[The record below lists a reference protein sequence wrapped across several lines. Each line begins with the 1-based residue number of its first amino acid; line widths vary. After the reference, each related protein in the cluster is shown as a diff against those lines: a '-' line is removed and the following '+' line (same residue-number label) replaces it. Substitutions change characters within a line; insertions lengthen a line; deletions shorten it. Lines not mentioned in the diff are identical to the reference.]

1 MAAIPEAA
9 VVWKLKSVG
18 AVTANVGPRIYTRL
32 APQSVN
38 EKSGPYVV
46 VTRAEHSRQ
55 TRKLTG
61 PDSLLQTRLSVFCCG
76 SSYDTAMD
84 VALTVVAALDAAGV
98 TSSSTW
104 NGLAVDS
111 CRVIGV
117 SDASEPPNDADEVGF
132 PAVSVEVD
140 MFHLNC

>member
-18 AVTANVGPRIYTRL
+18 AVTANVGSRIYTRL
-32 APQSVN
+32 AAQSVD
-38 EKSGPYVV
+38 EKSGPYIV
-46 VTRAEHSRQ
+46 VTRAEHARQ

-84 VALTVVAALDAAGV
+84 VALTVVAALDPSSV
-98 TSSSTW
+98 TSAATW

-111 CRVIGV
+111 CRVIGI
-117 SDASEPPNDADEVGF
+117 SDSSDPPNDADEVGF
-132 PAVSVEVD
+132 PAVSVDVD
-140 MFHLNC
+140 LFHLNC